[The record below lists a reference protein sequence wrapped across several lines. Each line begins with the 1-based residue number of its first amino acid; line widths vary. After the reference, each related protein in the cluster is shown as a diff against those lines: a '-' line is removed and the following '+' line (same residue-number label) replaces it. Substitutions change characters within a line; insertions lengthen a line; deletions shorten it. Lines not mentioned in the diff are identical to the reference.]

1 MHGTNLKLFIVQCCA
16 IAGSRCASIRMIST
30 PTTAGVYVQD
40 AFPYL
45 PAGERELFLTSVCP
59 ARTVLRISLASS
71 RAAPVPL
78 RG

>member
-1 MHGTNLKLFIVQCCA
+1 VLRHRWIALRVDQDDLDAHHG
-16 IAGSRCASIRMIST
+16 
-30 PTTAGVYVQD
+30 GVYVQD